1 MIEHIPRYPRL
12 RDRSLLVGDTNDV
25 VTDHFG
31 PGLPTIREWTEQ
43 HFDFPGYITGF
54 DPTEFA
60 DREAIRERLGWRPDE
75 KICVVT
81 VGGTSVGAALLHKVI
96 GSYPLA
102 RRLVPELR
110 MIVVTGPRIDPA
122 ALAAPAGVTGV
133 IRRDTRRS
141 ASV

>member
-1 MIEHIPRYPRL
+1 
-12 RDRSLLVGDTNDV
+12 V
-25 VTDHFG
+25 
-31 PGLPTIREWTEQ
+31 
-43 HFDFPGYITGF
+43 
-54 DPTEFA
+54 A
-60 DREAIRERLGWRPDE
+60 PDE